1 MTSAFSW
8 QNSISLC
15 PASFRIPRPNLSSFR
30 IPRPIIVLQCYTGFR
45 CKTQWF
51 DILIYYKMIPTSLFP
66 VTIKVI
72 KILTMLPLL
81 CFISMWLI
89 YYVTHPSTLF
99 LSGNHHFVLCFCESV
114 SVLLCLFF
122 CFDFLISCIHRML
135 KLKLQYFGHLMGR
148 VDSLEKT
155 LMLGGIGCR
164 RRDDRG
170 WDGWMASPT
179 WWTWVWVNSGSWWWT
194 GRPGVLRFMGLQR
207 VGHDWV
213 TELNWTD
220 T

>member
-1 MTSAFSW
+1 M
-8 QNSISLC
+8 QNSMIWYFDTL
-15 PASFRIPRPNLSSFR
+15 RNDPN
-30 IPRPIIVLQCYTGFR
+30 
-45 CKTQWF
+45 K
-51 DILIYYKMIPTSLFP
+51 LFT

-122 CFDFLISCIHRML
+122 CFDFLISCIHKDAKAETPVLWLPHAKRWL
-135 KLKLQYFGHLMGR
+135 IGKYSDAGR
-148 VDSLEKT
+148 DWGQKEKGT
-155 LMLGGIGCR
+155 TEDEMT
-164 RRDDRG
+164 G
-170 WDGWMASPT
+170 WHHWLDGSEFE
-179 WWTWVWVNSGSWWWT
+179 WT
-194 GRPGVLRFMGLQR
+194 PGVGDGQGGL
-207 VGHDWV
+207 VCCDSWGCKESDM
-213 TELNWTD
+213 TERLNWSD

>member
-148 VDSLEKT
+148 VDSLENT
-155 LMLGGIGCR
+155 LILGGVGGR
-164 RRDDRG
+164 RRM
-170 WDGWMASPT
+170 W
-179 WWTWVWVNSGSWWWT
+179 
-194 GRPGVLRFMGLQR
+194 
-207 VGHDWV
+207 
-213 TELNWTD
+213 
-220 T
+220 